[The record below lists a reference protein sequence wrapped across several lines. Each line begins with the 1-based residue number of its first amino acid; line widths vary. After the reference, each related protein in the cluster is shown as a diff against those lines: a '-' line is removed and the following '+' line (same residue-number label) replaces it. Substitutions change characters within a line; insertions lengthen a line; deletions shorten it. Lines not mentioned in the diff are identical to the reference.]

1 MGGDCPSKVVHV
13 RQVEAEVLEA
23 GASRRA
29 WGRSRDL
36 QVWTD
41 AMTRLPMDLVPREG
55 WQMPTEVTKP
65 GASYQG
71 NPAVQ
76 FLGGGEWGEDVVT
89 AAT

>member
-1 MGGDCPSKVVHV
+1 
-13 RQVEAEVLEA
+13 
-23 GASRRA
+23 
-29 WGRSRDL
+29 
-36 QVWTD
+36 
-41 AMTRLPMDLVPREG
+41 MTRLPMDLVPREG